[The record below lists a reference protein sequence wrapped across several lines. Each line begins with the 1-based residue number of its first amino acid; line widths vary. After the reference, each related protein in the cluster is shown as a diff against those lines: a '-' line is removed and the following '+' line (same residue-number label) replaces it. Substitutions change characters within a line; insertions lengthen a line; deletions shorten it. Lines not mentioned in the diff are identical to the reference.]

1 MAVLDIH
8 YTDPRIYSNNQ
19 VSDCM
24 ISTSYV
30 IWLTL
35 LIDNSAV
42 MSLPITSERFDSYI
56 TCTYYAIDAKNQ
68 MGIVMKEA
76 GSAYT
81 VTWACR
87 PVAIAEER

>member
-1 MAVLDIH
+1 MMNTV
-8 YTDPRIYSNNQ
+8 
-19 VSDCM
+19 
-24 ISTSYV
+24 YV

-35 LIDNSAV
+35 VIDGKSA

-76 GSAYT
+76 GSTYT
-81 VTWACR
+81 VEWECKHYK
-87 PVAIAEER
+87 